1 MGACSSFTCSSADG
15 RHFLGRTYD
24 EYGTIEANRIAVI
37 PRGHSVAL
45 TFTGDERQTTDY
57 AVVGMDVAMFP
68 TPLLTDGVNEHG
80 LMGAMLYFPHYCK
93 FDTRQADYDVNAGL
107 LLPFVLGKAAN
118 LDEVEELLKHVNV
131 IDEPSTGMTLP
142 HHYIFSDPSG
152 EAIVAEPL
160 EGGLEV
166 YRRTMGVLTNSPDY
180 NWHLTNLNNY
190 LGTSN
195 WARPAQLVNGHEIS
209 EMGEGS
215 GWFGL
220 PGDYSPASRFVRLAF
235 AKDCMPEPADETDA
249 VTKMLNT
256 FATVDVPMGIMYDP
270 DEAAPHY
277 EQTQCTIVMCAE
289 SKRYYF
295 TSATNS
301 RVCVV
306 DLDEETSEGTTEL
319 KLIKPPL
326 QQDILQLK

>member
-1 MGACSSFTCSSADG
+1 MGACSSFTCSSTDG

-24 EYGTIEANRIAVI
+24 EYGTIDANRVAVI

-45 TFTGDERQTTDY
+45 TFTGDERQATDY

-93 FDTRQADYDVNAGL
+93 FNTRRADYDVNAGL

-118 LDEVEELLKHVNV
+118 LDEAEKLLKHVNV

-160 EGGLEV
+160 EGGLKV
-166 YRRTMGVLTNSPDY
+166 YRHTMGVLTNSPDH

-195 WARPAQLVNGHEIS
+195 RAKPAQLVNGHEIS

-249 VTKMLNT
+249 VTKMLTSPRSTCPWASCTTRTKRPRITSRRNAPSSCARKAN
-256 FATVDVPMGIMYDP
+256 AT
-270 DEAAPHY
+270 
-277 EQTQCTIVMCAE
+277 
-289 SKRYYF
+289 
-295 TSATNS
+295 TSPRRPIQGYASSISTKKYRRERPSSNS
-301 RVCVV
+301 SSRPCNR
-306 DLDEETSEGTTEL
+306 TSCN
-319 KLIKPPL
+319 
-326 QQDILQLK
+326 